1 MFYLMNHLAQSS
13 ILFIMSVIEYL
24 LCNRIYM
31 SFCKHMKNVRR
42 SQVSILINYCTAL
55 SKTSFRISLI
65 VCWTTSF
72 NIQQV

>member
-24 LCNRIYM
+24 LCNRIYL

-55 SKTSFRISLI
+55 SKTFKISLI